1 MKLTIKKTDKRY
13 TGSDTF
19 GYVVD
24 IRNDNAFP
32 VIHSK
37 FRKSQKIVKFQEVRD
52 WCIQTWGMSCER
64 EHYLQLSADEFNT
77 NTHWCWHTEYYDTK
91 IYLRTDKEANWFKL
105 KWL

>member
-1 MKLTIKKTDKRY
+1 MKVTVRKTDKRY
-13 TGSDTF
+13 TGADVF

-24 IRNDNAFP
+24 VKQTSFP
-32 VIHSK
+32 LIHTK
-37 FRKSQKIVKFQEVRD
+37 LNKSYKIQHFQEIRD

-64 EHYLQLSADEFNT
+64 EHYLQLVVDNINDV
-77 NTHWCWHTEYYDTK
+77 NTHWCWHTEFYDTK